1 MSACKHS
8 NLALLPQTVQRLRC
22 RQCNLTIKADEL
34 EFDYCP
40 ECFEVSGKKRYDFE
54 PVKSVPKTQYRC
66 ESCGA
71 IIEYN
76 INNHKRERHDA

>member
-1 MSACKHS
+1 MSECKHH
-8 NLALLPQTVQRLRC
+8 NLTLLPQTAQRLRC

-54 PVKSVPKTQYRC
+54 QVVFGPKTQYRC
-66 ESCGA
+66 ENCGA
-71 IIEYN
+71 IIEYH
-76 INNHKRERHDA
+76 NHNH